1 MPFIFVATCSSYGC
15 FGGGGNEHH
24 GQDRAGDVREPRNDA
39 GRLRNWDRV
48 MARRFRDQKEI
59 ACFCTWF
66 RPIATE
72 LYPKLTINQSKQSG
86 AQGKH

>member
-1 MPFIFVATCSSYGC
+1 
-15 FGGGGNEHH
+15 
-24 GQDRAGDVREPRNDA
+24 
-39 GRLRNWDRV
+39 LRNWDRV